1 MVNMNSIRKRLGLKK
16 ARQYL
21 EMNGYETKQSIIIF
35 GKSGKKHKIDLLAL
49 KTDRIAKIKI
59 IISFKQWKKPI
70 GKDSVSKI
78 KKLMDDIDANKGIII
93 SLSSTFG
100 FSAEA
105 VKTATNTGIE
115 LWSNKDLEKR
125 LIGDES
131 LSQPHSIEIARTRK
145 TALSLSPKIQ
155 KKDAIAYFS
164 NSKSEEEL
172 ISTDLVY
179 LSCYLVQFTH
189 STKEGLIKKKQNVKV
204 LWDLYEGIEG
214 ERYQIMDSNLRFS
227 DFHSGGFWI
236 SPVIIYP
243 RLDSDEI
250 MNEIKKSDSKL
261 RNNENLFGSQKR
273 WKTIN
278 QLFGRFREEST
289 IRSIK
294 EVYYPL
300 FVSLLK
306 GNNGERWSIIDGY
319 SGNPSKQM
327 NAIFNRNSPYIR
339 RFMLSKR

>member
-1 MVNMNSIRKRLGLKK
+1 MVNMSSIRKRLGLKK

-21 EMNGYETKQSIIIF
+21 EMNGYKTKQSIIIF
-35 GKSGKKHKIDLLAL
+35 GKSGKKYKIDLLAL
-49 KTDRIAKIKI
+49 KTDKITKIRIV
-59 IISFKQWKKPI
+59 ISFKQWKKPI
-70 GKDSVSKI
+70 GKDSVNKI

-105 VKTATNTGIE
+105 KKTAANTGIE

-131 LSQPHSIEIARTRK
+131 LSQPHSIETARPRK
-145 TALSLSPKIQ
+145 TALSLSPKIR
-155 KKDAIAYFS
+155 KKDAIAYFL
-164 NSKSEEEL
+164 NSKSEEL

-189 STKEGLIKKKQNVKV
+189 STKEGLIQKKQNVKV

-214 ERYQIMDSNLRFS
+214 EHYQIIDSNLRFV
-227 DFHSGGFWI
+227 DFHSGGLWI

-243 RLDSDEI
+243 RLNSDEI
-250 MNEIKKSDSKL
+250 MREIKKSGSKL
-261 RNNENLFGSQKR
+261 RNNENLFESQKR

-278 QLFGRFREEST
+278 KLFGRYREEST

-306 GNNGERWSIIDGY
+306 GNNGERWAIMDGY
-319 SGNPSKQM
+319 SGNPSKQL